1 MFLWRFFSYAPLCL
15 ISKAGHLFLR
25 LAWAIRCT
33 IYDDSKQGS
42 LHRHNPTYMANQHMW
57 AACNF
62 LQLLLI
68 GVLECQDPLFG
79 CSVCFAC
86 DHSICVWSF
95 NLRVIIQFACGH
107 SICVWSFNLR
117 VVIQFVCDHSI
128 CVWSFNLRVI
138 IQFACDQSIMLMA
151 NLGATR
157 YAAWR
162 GFFLP
167 EAWLFR
173 SYVGLARTV
182 YIHRIFGDFPAKN
195 TVYTPHIYG
204 SGQTYS
210 YALQGI
216 GLARA
221 VSRHTSDLPLPNIP
235 HITIFL
241 RAHTE

>member
-95 NLRVIIQFACGH
+95 NLRVIIQFAC
-107 SICVWSFNLR
+107 
-117 VVIQFVCDHSI
+117 
-128 CVWSFNLRVI
+128 
-138 IQFACDQSIMLMA
+138 DQSIMLMA

-195 TVYTPHIYG
+195 TVYTPYIYG
-204 SGQTYS
+204 YGQ
-210 YALQGI
+210 
-216 GLARA
+216 
-221 VSRHTSDLPLPNIP
+221 P
-235 HITIFL
+235 
-241 RAHTE
+241 